1 MASANTYDPE
11 IHPVAIRYMA
21 RAGLTNE
28 EMARE
33 LGITRRTLQT
43 WRNDYKSVERALV
56 EGKKHVDN
64 LVEESLL
71 SRALG
76 MEYEEVTLKQVFPDP
91 NALEPADGPVEHGV
105 TTGAD
110 VPVIERTVKRKK
122 LAPDVTACIF
132 WLKNR
137 RPETWRD
144 VQEHKF
150 SGKVKSDREKDKSRL
165 RPVVTDAKALA
176 LANDLARHV
185 SRMKNGSTN

>member
-1 MASANTYDPE
+1 MHTLYDPE
-11 IHPVAIRYMA
+11 ITPVALRYMA

-33 LGITRRTLQT
+33 LGVTRRTLQT
-43 WRNDYKSVERALV
+43 WQNDYKAVERALK

-76 MEYEEVTLKQVFPDP
+76 MDYEEVTLKQVFPDP
-91 NALEPADGPVEHGV
+91 NAEEPVNGATPVV
-105 TTGAD
+105 TEP
-110 VPVIERTVKRKK
+110 PVIERTVKKKK

-150 SGKVKSDREKDKSRL
+150 SGQVKAKRDRDKGNVRPLMSD
-165 RPVVTDAKALA
+165 PKALS
-176 LANDLARHV
+176 LANDLARRV
-185 SRMKNGSTN
+185 ATIKDAQNPPSN